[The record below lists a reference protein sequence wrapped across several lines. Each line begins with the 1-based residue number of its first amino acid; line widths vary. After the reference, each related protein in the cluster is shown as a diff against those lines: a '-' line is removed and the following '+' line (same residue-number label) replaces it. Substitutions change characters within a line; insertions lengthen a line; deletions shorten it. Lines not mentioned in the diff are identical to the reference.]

1 MNLIYLLTGI
11 AIGAIGIYFYFKN
24 KIDATAQLQNNAAL
38 LTQQVAQLTTA
49 HNTLQTEHKV
59 LQSQQ
64 EQYKHTQTDVINTL
78 EKNKNEIVTK
88 LNADVLKLEESYKQ
102 LVNTSAAEQATI
114 RTNYDA
120 ILTQERNKIIEL
132 NASVEKS
139 REVFKAQEVRM
150 KEILIEKEELTKKLS
165 ADFEVLA
172 NRILDEKSSKFTEQ
186 NKNNLDII
194 LNPLKERIKTFE
206 DKIDQNYKEE
216 TTERLSLKTEIK
228 NLVNLNKQVSD
239 DANNLARALK
249 GENKTQGNWGEVI
262 LEKILESSGLRKGE
276 EYELQHS
283 FVDNAGVRNIPD
295 AVINLPENKHII
307 IDAKVSLVAYERA
320 VNATTDEE
328 RDLQAKAHVK
338 SVKDH
343 IKVLSEKN
351 YQAADKFNT
360 PEFVLL
366 FMPIESMFSAA
377 IQTDVEVFNYAWD
390 RKIVIVSP
398 STLLATLKTI
408 SSIWKQEK
416 QNKYT
421 LEIAEESGKLYD
433 QFVMFIEDLEDV
445 GKKLNDSQEAYDNSF
460 KRLKTGNNNIFR
472 QVDKLKDL
480 GAKAKKKIP
489 EKYLDGAEREGENKL
504 EM

>member
-1 MNLIYLLTGI
+1 MEIAYLLLGI
-11 AIGAIGIYFYFKN
+11 AIGAISIYFYFKN
-24 KIDATAQLQNNAAL
+24 KIDGLAALENNAQQIAQQF
-38 LTQQVAQLTTA
+38 TQLNGA
-49 HNTLQTEHKV
+49 HANLQTEHKV
-59 LQSQQ
+59 VQSQY
-64 EQYKHTQTDVINTL
+64 EQYKQAQAEVINSL
-78 EKNKNEIVTK
+78 EKNKNEIVHK
-88 LNADVLKLEESYKQ
+88 LNADVLKLEDSYKQ
-102 LVNTSAAEQATI
+102 LVSTATAEQASI
-114 RTNYDA
+114 RAHYET
-120 ILTQERNKIIEL
+120 LLQQEHAKVIEL
-132 NASVEKS
+132 SASREKS
-139 REVFKAQEVRM
+139 LEVFKIQDARM
-150 KEILIEKEELTKKLS
+150 KEILVEKENLTKKLA

-172 NRILDEKSSKFTEQ
+172 NKILDEKSSKFTEQ

-206 DKIDQNYKEE
+206 EKIEQNYKEE

-262 LEKILESSGLRKGE
+262 LEKILESSGLRKDE
-276 EYELQHS
+276 EYVTQYS
-283 FVDNAGVRNIPD
+283 FTDDAGINKRPD
-295 AVINLPENKHII
+295 VVINLPENKHII
-307 IDAKVSLVAYERA
+307 IDAKVSLIAYERA
-320 VNATTDEE
+320 VNAGTDEE
-328 RDLQAKAHVK
+328 RNIFAKEHVK

-343 IKVLSEKN
+343 IKLLSEKN
-351 YQAADKFNT
+351 YQAADKLNT

-433 QFVMFIEDLEDV
+433 QFVAFLDDLEEV
-445 GKKLNDSQEAYDNSF
+445 GKKLSDSQTAYDNTF

-489 EKYLDGAEREGENKL
+489 EKYLDGLDAPEQIEL
-504 EM
+504 

>member
-1 MNLIYLLTGI
+1 MEIVYLILGLL
-11 AIGAIGIYFYFKN
+11 IGAISVFFYFKN
-24 KIDATAQLQNNAAL
+24 KIDALTTLEQNALQLNTQLAQLSTANNS
-38 LTQQVAQLTTA
+38 
-49 HNTLQTEHKV
+49 LQIEHKV
-59 LQSQQ
+59 VQSQY
-64 EQYKHTQTDVINTL
+64 EQYKQAQANVINAL
-78 EKNKNEIVTK
+78 ENNKNEIVTK
-88 LNADVLKLEESYKQ
+88 LNNDVLKLEESYKQ
-102 LVNTSAAEQATI
+102 LVNTSVAEQATI
-114 RTNYDA
+114 RTSYENA
-120 ILTQERNKIIEL
+120 IAIERNKVLDL

-139 REVFKAQEVRM
+139 REVFKSQDIRM
-150 KEILIEKEELTKKLS
+150 KEILVEKEELTKKLA

-206 DKIDQNYKEE
+206 DTIAQNYKEE

-283 FVDNAGVRNIPD
+283 FMDNAGVRNIPD

-307 IDAKVSLVAYERA
+307 IDAKVSLIAYERA

-343 IKVLSEKN
+343 IKTLSEKN

-433 QFVMFIEDLEDV
+433 QFVAFLDDLEEV
-445 GKKLNDSQEAYDNSF
+445 GKKLADSQTAYDNTF
-460 KRLKTGNNNIFR
+460 KRLKTGNNNIFK

-489 EKYLDGAEREGENKL
+489 EKYLDDELNVGGRL
-504 EM
+504 EV